1 MRVHTRHLVLTILG
15 LALASVAA
23 SLARPVVAGAYA
35 TTSPES
41 AFSSSP
47 GLPDGRVYEMVSPP
61 NKHGY
66 EAGANVAPTEGQQ
79 TQDFG
84 SEGQPFLSVASPDGN
99 AVSFGAAGPAA
110 ETNASGL
117 SQSFVANRVSG
128 GGWTSRSDMARG
140 LELNEV
146 SGLFGENPFWLDF
159 SSDLSHLAYVVFGP
173 EVPGPP
179 QASFVNFYLLG
190 PDPLATPTWL
200 ARPQIP
206 APEYGYGLT
215 PVGGS
220 PDLSTVYFTYDKK
233 LLPGEESR
241 VGWGFYEYRNGK
253 LAPAGVLPDGSVP
266 MGGAVPSAMVPSEN
280 FRRENTPDATANEVS
295 VDGRR
300 AFFVSPDPEF
310 TEGSGA
316 AIQLYVRKTEAD
328 ESQNTLLVSASQL
341 PGHVGEAAPHG
352 VMLMGNPARNS
363 ENEAS
368 RPTYS
373 FASPDGSHVFFRS
386 IDRLIEAAPNDAT
399 PKTYDL
405 DVETGELEYLP
416 SLNGEIFISTADGS
430 SVYFVEPGTSPV
442 QLDRWSQGPE
452 GGSVTPIAELPGGGF
467 LGPAR
472 LSSDD
477 SILVFQAAA
486 PIPGFNDGGSHLNHG
501 GERTSGAEQIF
512 RYDAADNALSCVS
525 CPPQGVTP
533 SGPSYISSIDQ
544 YLNTFGILGG
554 TSGVNDDR
562 GVSADGSRVFFD
574 TPDSLVPQDTNGKRD
589 VYEWEDGKVFL
600 LSTGTST
607 EASFLLDNSES
618 GDDVFFATVDEL
630 RPGDND
636 EAYDVYDARV
646 PRPGDS
652 PPPSAVPC
660 QGDVCQGPPSEPA
673 LLGTPASATFNGL
686 GNQAPT
692 ASATVAKPTKR
703 KKPKKSKQSKKP
715 KKAAK
720 RHHQREAKNL
730 GRAKKS
736 DRRSK

>member
-1 MRVHTRHLVLTILG
+1 MRVHTHHVVLMMLG
-15 LALASVAA
+15 LALASIAA
-23 SLARPVVAGAYA
+23 SLALPAAVGAYA
-35 TTSPES
+35 TPGPEPV
-41 AFSSSP
+41 FSTSP
-47 GLPDGRVYEMVSPP
+47 GLPDGRVYEMASPP

-66 EAGANVAPTEGQQ
+66 EAGANVAPTEGNQ

-99 AVSFGAAGPAA
+99 AVSFGSAGPAA
-110 ETNASGL
+110 EVNASGL
-117 SQSFVANRVSG
+117 SQVFVANRATG
-128 GGWTSRSDMARG
+128 GGWTSHSDMARG
-140 LELNEV
+140 RELNEIA
-146 SGLFGENPFWLDF
+146 GLFGQNPYWLDF
-159 SSDLSHLAYVVFGP
+159 SSDLSHLAYVVFAP
-173 EVPGPP
+173 QVPGPP
-179 QASFVNFYLLG
+179 QASFVNFYLSG
-190 PDPLATPTWL
+190 PDPMAAPTWL

-215 PVGGS
+215 PVGGA
-220 PDLSTVYFTYDKK
+220 PDLSSVYFTYSQK

-241 VGWGFYEYRNGK
+241 IGWGFYEYRNGK
-253 LAPAGVLPDGSVP
+253 LSPAGVLPDGTVP
-266 MGGAVPSAMVPSEN
+266 TGGAVPSAMTPTEN

-295 VDGRR
+295 IDGKR

-310 TEGSGA
+310 VEGAGA
-316 AIQLYVRKTEAD
+316 KIQLYVRKTEAD
-328 ESQNTLLVSASQL
+328 ESQNTLLVSGSQL
-341 PGHVGEAAPHG
+341 SGHIGEAASDGAMP
-352 VMLMGNPARNS
+352 MGNPARNA

-386 IDRLIEAAPNDAT
+386 IDRLVSAAPNDTA
-399 PKTYDL
+399 PKTYDFN
-405 DVETGELEYLP
+405 VETRELEYLP
-416 SLNGEIFISTADGS
+416 SLNGEIVISTADGS
-430 SVYFVEPGTSPV
+430 SVYFVDPAASPA

-452 GGSVTPIAELPGGGF
+452 GGSATSVAQLPGGGY

-477 SILVFQAAA
+477 SILVFQAEA

-512 RYDAADNALSCVS
+512 RYDAATNALSCVS
-525 CPPQGVTP
+525 CPPHGVTP
-533 SGPSYISSIDQ
+533 SGPSYISEIDQ
-544 YLNTFGILGG
+544 YQNVFGILGG

-562 GVSADGSRVFFD
+562 GVSADGSHVFFD
-574 TPDSLVPQDTNGKRD
+574 TPDPLVPQDTNGKRD

-618 GDDVFFATVDEL
+618 GNDVFFATVDEL
-630 RPGDND
+630 HQGDND
-636 EAYDVYDARV
+636 EAFDVYDARV

-686 GNQAPT
+686 GNLAPVART
-692 ASATVAKPTKR
+692 SASKPAKRAKPR
-703 KKPKKSKQSKKP
+703 KP
-715 KKAAK
+715 KKAVK
-720 RHHQREAKNL
+720 RHRKTKTKKLKRADKTN
-730 GRAKKS
+730 GRRK
-736 DRRSK
+736 